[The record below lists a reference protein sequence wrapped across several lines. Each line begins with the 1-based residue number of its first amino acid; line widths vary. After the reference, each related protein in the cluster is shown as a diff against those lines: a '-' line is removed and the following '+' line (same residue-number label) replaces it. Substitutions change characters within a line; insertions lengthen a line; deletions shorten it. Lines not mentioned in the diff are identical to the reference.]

1 MPLRRLY
8 LSLLVTLS
16 LCAML
21 LLPVY
26 ASTHAH
32 ALSSFSNPITVTSRT
47 YTVHFPN
54 FIDFN
59 ASAEDPIST
68 IDRASIIINLSEET
82 TQELHTVPINKA
94 AHTISVSWRED
105 TSNSHFIRPGTQVSY
120 LWQFWDK
127 AGNTLT
133 DTPQQFTTIDS
144 RFKWQHLT
152 QGMLQVNWYNRSQDF
167 GETMLAQAS
176 ASIQHISAKLGGGL
190 IHQVNLWVYE
200 TEQDFHS
207 SLAPGSSEWVGGE
220 ALPSLD
226 EASIVVVGTS
236 DNTLVRDMPHELTHL
251 IFHQLTGQGIIAP
264 TWFDEGLA
272 VYNQIYHEQDMTARL
287 KKALVTHTLLR
298 LYEISSRF
306 PSDPDK
312 AYLAYAQSWN
322 LVDYMYSTFG
332 QAKMAQ
338 LIKQMN
344 NPQMGF
350 DEDLQQALSEDQLHL
365 ENQWRLHLNQSPIL
379 TPIELTPTPQRTAV
393 IKRIQNVT
401 TNNIS
406 FWLLTGLGI
415 LIVLGS
421 LAGLMLLLLFSMRRT
436 RAALSQPRASKP
448 MSTQQGNQ
456 ALEYP
461 YPDPSTYMQTSMYT
475 QLSSQPMPPVQVPE
489 YPATP
494 PGKQAP
500 QEC

>member
-1 MPLRRLY
+1 MPLRRFY
-8 LSLLVTLS
+8 LSLVVTLS

-21 LLPVY
+21 LLPLY

-32 ALSSFSNPITVTSRT
+32 ALSAFSSPITVTSRT
-47 YTVHFPN
+47 YAVHFPN

-59 ASAEDPIST
+59 VSANDPIST
-68 IDRASIIINLSEET
+68 IDRASIVINLSEKT
-82 TQELHTVPINKA
+82 TQELHTVPISKA

-120 LWQFWDK
+120 FGQFWDE

-144 RFKWQHLT
+144 RFNWQHLT

-167 GETMLAQAS
+167 GETILAQAS
-176 ASIQHISAKLGGGL
+176 ASIQRISSKLGGGL
-190 IHQVNLWVYE
+190 IHQINLWIYE

-207 SLAPGSSEWVGGE
+207 SLAPGSYEWVGGE
-220 ALPSLD
+220 ALPALD
-226 EASIVVVGTS
+226 EASIVVVSTS
-236 DNTLVRDMPHELTHL
+236 DNTLVRDMPHELRHL

-272 VYNQIYHEQDMTARL
+272 VYNQIYHEPDMTARL
-287 KKALVTHTLLR
+287 QKALVKHTLLR

-344 NPQMGF
+344 NPQRDF
-350 DEDLQQALSEDQLHL
+350 NEDLQQALGEDQLHL
-365 ENQWRLHLNQSPIL
+365 ENQWRLHLNQPAIL
-379 TPIELTPTPQRTAV
+379 APSELTSTPQRTAV
-393 IKRIQNVT
+393 VKHTQNVT

-415 LIVLGS
+415 LLVLGS
-421 LAGLMLLLLFSMRRT
+421 LSSLTLLVLFSVRRT
-436 RAALSQPRASKP
+436 RAARAQPTASNP
-448 MSTQQGNQ
+448 MSMQQGDQ
-456 ALEYP
+456 AFQHP
-461 YPDPSTYMQTSMYT
+461 HPDPSTYMKTSMYT
-475 QLSSQPMPPVQVPE
+475 QLSSQPMPPVQVQE
-489 YPATP
+489 YPAMTP
-494 PGKQAP
+494 RKQAP
-500 QEC
+500 QE